1 MRVIVVEDEPT
12 VALGV
17 RLALEDEGHH
27 VDVFDN
33 GRDGLHRLV
42 TEPYALAI
50 LDIMLP
56 GVNGYEI
63 CRTARAHGFDGPILM
78 LSAKSGEW
86 DVAEGL
92 DLGADDYLTK
102 PFSTVE
108 LLARVRARTR
118 GGHGANRFRVGE
130 LRLDPSA
137 RRCWRGE
144 YEIALTRREA
154 DLLTALFEA
163 DGEVVTKEDLLDLAW
178 GGHHRGDANVVEVYV
193 GRLRRK
199 LARLDLHAYI
209 ETVRG
214 MGYQLR
220 VPTVGVTEP

>member
-12 VALGV
+12 VARGV
-17 RLALEDEGHH
+17 RLALEDEGYQ
-27 VDVFDN
+27 VDVADN
-33 GRDGLHRLV
+33 GRDGLDRLV

-56 GVNGYEI
+56 GLNGYEI
-63 CRTARAHGFDGPILM
+63 CRTARAQGFDGPVLM

-118 GGHGANRFRVGE
+118 CRPGTERFRVGE
-130 LRLDPSA
+130 LRLDPSV
-137 RRCWRGE
+137 RRCRRGE
-144 YEIALTRREA
+144 VEIALTRREA
-154 DLLTALFEA
+154 DLLTALFDA
-163 DGEVVTKEDLLDLAW
+163 DGDVVTKEDLLDLAW
-178 GGHHRGDANVVEVYV
+178 GADHRGDANVVEVCV

-199 LARLDLHAYI
+199 LARLQLDDYI
-209 ETVRG
+209 ETVWG
-214 MGYQLR
+214 LGYQLR
-220 VPTVGVTEP
+220 VPSVGATEP